1 MYEKIYLLGL
11 IKGDGCVSKTH
22 KPYGYRVSLNS
33 IDKEIILKFID
44 CCNKIGIKTWNIHER
59 IRNSK
64 PTYYIGFSNK
74 YFWYWYHSLTT
85 KDIEKLVTKNKKTM
99 IEFIKGFYDAEGCL
113 TLRKSGKYINA
124 RLCFSNNDKEIIDL
138 ISRLLNK
145 LNIKVSTITK
155 YQKNYDLYI
164 CDTDMIKRWIKLI
177 GFSII
182 RKQKLQDNFMTGH
195 TYKWAD
201 EEKAIIKEY
210 YGEIPSKEIVDML
223 RYRNINAVIS
233 QAGRLGFKINHK
245 IEYINLNCPTCNKN
259 KKMKL
264 KNYNWRKLHD
274 GTKRFF
280 CSSKCRDKFH
290 VLDIDDIIKKEL
302 KNGLSG
308 YKIANKHGFN
318 GTTVNNHINRYIRPN
333 W

>member
-1 MYEKIYLLGL
+1 MEKQ
-11 IKGDGCVSKTH
+11 V
-22 KPYGYRVSLNS
+22 
-33 IDKEIILKFID
+33 
-44 CCNKIGIKTWNIHER
+44 
-59 IRNSK
+59 
-64 PTYYIGFSNK
+64 
-74 YFWYWYHSLTT
+74 
-85 KDIEKLVTKNKKTM
+85 KLDAVVKKHKNKKTM
-99 IEFIKGFYDAEGCL
+99 IEFIKGFYDAEGSL
-113 TLRKSGKYINA
+113 TLRKSGKYNNA

-233 QAGRLGFKINHK
+233 QAGSITP
-245 IEYINLNCPTCNKN
+245 NL
-259 KKMKL
+259 L
-264 KNYNWRKLHD
+264 
-274 GTKRFF
+274 
-280 CSSKCRDKFH
+280 
-290 VLDIDDIIKKEL
+290 I
-302 KNGLSG
+302 
-308 YKIANKHGFN
+308 
-318 GTTVNNHINRYIRPN
+318 
-333 W
+333 